1 MSDISPYAPAAPQ
14 ESLRTFKPDPR
25 KHIFSKWSLI
35 KWLTYGICLALFL
48 LAATDP
54 NPFTQKMKGIVLIS
68 IIGYYFTHFWR
79 VATMEKTLSKWGYR
93 IRGLTGKRNKVLWEM
108 DEIELGEAC
117 PAEKIIIIDP
127 FSMVLLK
134 TVDDEYFTMF
144 RGFPKANI
152 TENTE
157 TLEFCVK
164 KFLDGLTENLVFS
177 SDWYTISDPKKITQK
192 VVKEALDKPENS
204 KATDIHLQGLGIAI
218 DQDERVQVAGKQIYS
233 MSLGKCRDIEKA
245 ISQFRSIVPGLE
257 DKLKP
262 ALDSMYRI
270 TDPEEI
276 IGIFKEM
283 YGSEEVVD

>member
-1 MSDISPYAPAAPQ
+1 MADTSPYAPAAPQ

-35 KWLTYGICLALFL
+35 KWAFYGLAVLLFI
-48 LAATDP
+48 LAATDA
-54 NPFTQKMKGIVLIS
+54 NPFTQKMKAILLVFVV
-68 IIGYYFTHFWR
+68 GYYFTHFWR
-79 VATMEKTLSKWGYR
+79 VSTMEKTLFRYGF
-93 IRGLTGKRNKVLWEM
+93 ILRGITGKRKKVLWEM

-117 PAEKIIIIDP
+117 PADKIIIVDP
-127 FSMVLLK
+127 LSMVLLK

-152 TENTE
+152 TEKTE
-157 TLEFCVK
+157 TLEACVK

-177 SDWYTISDPKKITQK
+177 STWYTISDPKKTTQK
-192 VVKEALDKPENS
+192 VVKEALDRPENS
-204 KATDIHLQGLGIAI
+204 KATDIHLQGLGISI
-218 DQDERVQVAGKQIYS
+218 DQDERTQIAGKQIYS
-233 MSLGKCRDIEKA
+233 MSLGKCLTVEKA
-245 ISQFRSIVPGLE
+245 ISQFKSIVPGLE

-262 ALDSMYRI
+262 AIDSMYRI

-283 YGSEEVVD
+283 YGSEEVVE

>member
-1 MSDISPYAPAAPQ
+1 MSDISPYAPTAPQ

-25 KHIFSKWSLI
+25 KHIFSKWSMI
-35 KWLTYGICLALFL
+35 KWAFYGIGITLFI

-54 NPFTQKMKGIVLIS
+54 NPFTQKAKAVVLLFVV
-68 IIGYYFTHFWR
+68 GYYFTHFWR
-79 VATMEKTLSKWGYR
+79 VSTMEETLSKWGFYVR
-93 IRGLTGKRNKVLWEM
+93 KMNGKSKKVLWEM
-108 DEIELGEAC
+108 DEIDLGEAC
-117 PAEKIIIIDP
+117 PAEKIIIVDP
-127 FSMVLLK
+127 LSMVILK
-134 TVDDEYFTMF
+134 TVDDYYFTMF

-157 TLEFCVK
+157 TLEYCVK

-177 SDWYTISDPKKITQK
+177 SDWYTISDPKKATQK
-192 VVKEALDKPENS
+192 LVKEALDKPENS
-204 KATDIHLQGLGIAI
+204 KATDIHLQGLGMSV
-218 DQDERVQVAGKQIYS
+218 DQDERTQIAGKQIYS
-233 MSLGKCRDIEKA
+233 MSLGKCMSIEKA

-283 YGSEEVVD
+283 YGSEEVVE

>member
-1 MSDISPYAPAAPQ
+1 MPDISPYAPPTPQ

-35 KWLTYGICLALFL
+35 KWVFYGAAILLFILAS
-48 LAATDP
+48 TDP
-54 NPFTQKMKGIVLIS
+54 NPFTQKMKGIILVFVV
-68 IIGYYFTHFWR
+68 GYYFTHFWR
-79 VATMEKTLSKWGYR
+79 VSTMEKTLSKYGFI
-93 IRGLTGKRNKVLWEM
+93 IRGLTGKRKKILWKM

-117 PAEKIIIIDP
+117 PAEKIIIVDP

-152 TENTE
+152 GEDTE
-157 TLEFCVK
+157 TLEYCVK

-192 VVKEALDKPENS
+192 VVREALEKPENS

-218 DQDERVQVAGKQIYS
+218 DQDERIQIAGKQIYS
-233 MSLGKCRDIEKA
+233 MSLGKCLTVEKA
-245 ISQFRSIVPGLE
+245 ISQFKSIVPGLE

-283 YGSEEVVD
+283 YGSDEVVE